1 MANNTANKSLEGE
14 KTSKF
19 LAAIQKYADEQ
30 KDNINNE
37 VEQFKAEELKKATDE
52 GLQDA
57 YNLIHKEMDA
67 MRTAISS
74 EMAKRG
80 EDGKAVLFKKRA
92 AITNEVFEKAK
103 EQLKQFT
110 SSEKYEAQLLANAK
124 EIADFFGEQSVTVYV
139 RKQDMQYE
147 DKILKYFTG
156 KCTVQ
161 SATDI
166 NVGGLRAVCT
176 DTLTMIDKTLET
188 KLEAQKTWFYQNSGL
203 KVL

>member
-80 EDGKAVLFKKRA
+80 EDGKAVQIGRA
-92 AITNEVFEKAK
+92 SCRERV
-103 EQLKQFT
+103 
-110 SSEKYEAQLLANAK
+110 
-124 EIADFFGEQSVTVYV
+124 
-139 RKQDMQYE
+139 
-147 DKILKYFTG
+147 
-156 KCTVQ
+156 
-161 SATDI
+161 
-166 NVGGLRAVCT
+166 
-176 DTLTMIDKTLET
+176 
-188 KLEAQKTWFYQNSGL
+188 
-203 KVL
+203 